1 MRTSF
6 MVILWS
12 LWSVL
17 FTGCSF
23 DRDPGLGQN
32 MTFDLQWFSDY
43 NDISSA
49 AYTAFRQNPCIVLR
63 YCGDQVGC
71 NETPPKKMDFD
82 LSDNEGDISFGVNLA
97 LRRNYRFQ
105 LLGYSDTGN
114 SCKSMGSQPIQLGIS
129 ETILVALLSFPY
141 RVTPNYQSS
150 GSFEKINRP

>member
-1 MRTSF
+1 
-6 MVILWS
+6 
-12 LWSVL
+12 
-17 FTGCSF
+17 
-23 DRDPGLGQN
+23 
-32 MTFDLQWFSDY
+32 
-43 NDISSA
+43 
-49 AYTAFRQNPCIVLR
+49 
-63 YCGDQVGC
+63 
-71 NETPPKKMDFD
+71 MDFD